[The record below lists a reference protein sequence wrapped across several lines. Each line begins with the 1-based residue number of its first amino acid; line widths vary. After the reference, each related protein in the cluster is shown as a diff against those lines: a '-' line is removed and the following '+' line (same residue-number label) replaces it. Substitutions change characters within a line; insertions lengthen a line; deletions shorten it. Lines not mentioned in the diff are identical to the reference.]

1 MFFHKQ
7 SKSGILTDSLFDQ
20 SLVRISVP
28 IHGQLLENHLLCSLR
43 DLISQSCS
51 LSQSLIYFDQVGG
64 DGRK

>member
-28 IHGQLLENHLLCSLR
+28 IHGQLLENHLLCSFR